1 MRFTLLAP
9 AVAAVA
15 LAGTTLTSGVAMA
28 QTPSAPVSAA
38 AAAPYCGNGLTN
50 MPAKESVK
58 IRSTPKVKGTALGV
72 WGKGQKGF
80 ICNDGKSIKGEK
92 YTLCGKTSTEWLYGI
107 NNSTNVKGYVPRA
120 CMKW

>member
-1 MRFTLLAP
+1 MNFKLLAP

-15 LAGTTLTSGVAMA
+15 LAGTTLTSGVAVA

-38 AAAPYCGNGLTN
+38 AAPYCGNGLTN
-50 MPAKESVK
+50 VPAKESVK
-58 IRSTPKVKGTALGV
+58 IRTTPKVRGTALGV

-80 ICNDGKSIKGEK
+80 ICNDGKSIRGEK

-107 NNSTNVKGYVPRA
+107 NNNTNVKGYVPRA